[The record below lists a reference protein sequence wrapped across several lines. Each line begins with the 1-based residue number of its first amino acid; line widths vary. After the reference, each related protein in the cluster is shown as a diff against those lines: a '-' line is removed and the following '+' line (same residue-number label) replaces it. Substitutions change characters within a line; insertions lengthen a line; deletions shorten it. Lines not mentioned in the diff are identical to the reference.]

1 MVVRRTRKYGG
12 RRRRRRTK
20 RRVRKNRRVS
30 RRRKTRGGKR
40 RLGKRSRRRRR
51 RRYSLGGM
59 FGAHGSTSG
68 LYSSTG
74 DAAKDGKNDGN
85 KGKTDPERKDDPEY
99 QKANTTAKAL
109 SDDDK

>member
-40 RLGKRSRRRRR
+40 RLGKRSRRRR